1 LDTRLD
7 RDVQRAHRSAMP
19 APQQSTSTLTTL
31 TELRRRVPAIVE
43 RINADPLLATA
54 AAANPILALEELGE
68 RMSPALTAA
77 VERRVRF
84 SREDAKRLEAL
95 SREVE
100 QAAGRPCKL
109 DDPAQLARV
118 LFVDLGLRP
127 PGARTGAT
135 GSRAKAA
142 ATPSASAAPRGS
154 KTTSSSA
161 EAPLSPQLV
170 KLVEPLPPR
179 TATEPKPAPD
189 PLARL
194 RSAHAVMQPL
204 LAYRELEASQPRLA
218 SPELYG
224 ELRSGAQQ
232 LPIANLR
239 AHLRGGTNA

>member
-1 LDTRLD
+1 
-7 RDVQRAHRSAMP
+7 MP
-19 APQQSTSTLTTL
+19 APQQSTSPLTTL

-43 RINADPLLATA
+43 RINADPLLAAA

-68 RMSPALTAA
+68 RMSPALTTA

-95 SREVE
+95 SREVDK
-100 QAAGRPCKL
+100 AAGRPCKL
-109 DDPAQLARV
+109 EDPAQLARL

-127 PGARTGAT
+127 PGARAGAT
-135 GSRAKAA
+135 GSPAKAA
-142 ATPSASAAPRGS
+142 AAPSASARARGGKS
-154 KTTSSSA
+154 ASA
-161 EAPLSPQLV
+161 EAPLSPRLV

-179 TATEPKPAPD
+179 TATEPKPPPD

-224 ELRSGAQQ
+224 ELRSGTQR
-232 LPIANLR
+232 LPVANLR
-239 AHLRGGTNA
+239 AHLRRARANA